1 MAPILSVRG
10 LCRSFGALK
19 ATDEVTFSVS
29 EGEILGIIGP
39 NGAGKT
45 TLFALLAGNL
55 LPSAGVVRFNDA
67 DITHIQAHLRAR
79 LGLARTYQVPRP
91 FTHMTVFE
99 NLKVA
104 ALFAGGL
111 EEVECADWVEHV
123 LETAGISDARNMLAG
138 GLPLLTRK
146 RHELARALAMRPKLI
161 LVDEVAAGLT
171 DFEVDDFIA
180 LIRGIRDAG
189 ITVVWIEH
197 VMKTM
202 LTATDRLLAL
212 AGGRV
217 IAEGKP
223 QAVVASPEV
232 RRVYLGA

>member
-1 MAPILSVRG
+1 MAPLLDVRRLS
-10 LCRSFGALK
+10 RSFGALK
-19 ATDEVTFSVS
+19 VADDVSFTVT

-55 LPSAGVVRFNDA
+55 APSGGAVLFGGK
-67 DITHIQAHLRAR
+67 DITLIQAHERAK

-91 FTHMTVFE
+91 FTHMTVFD

-123 LETAGISDARNMLAG
+123 LGMAGMLEARNMLAG
-138 GLPLLTRK
+138 SLPLLTRK
-146 RHELARALAMRPKLI
+146 RHELARALAMRPKLL

-171 DFEVDDFIA
+171 DFEVDEFIA
-180 LIRGIRDAG
+180 LIRNIRESG

-212 AGGRV
+212 AGGKL
-217 IAEGKP
+217 IAEGRP
-223 QAVVASPEV
+223 QDVVASPAV

>member
-55 LPSAGVVRFNDA
+55 LPSAGAVRFNDT
-67 DITHIQAHLRAR
+67 DITLVQAHVRAR

-171 DFEVDDFIA
+171 DFEVDEFIA